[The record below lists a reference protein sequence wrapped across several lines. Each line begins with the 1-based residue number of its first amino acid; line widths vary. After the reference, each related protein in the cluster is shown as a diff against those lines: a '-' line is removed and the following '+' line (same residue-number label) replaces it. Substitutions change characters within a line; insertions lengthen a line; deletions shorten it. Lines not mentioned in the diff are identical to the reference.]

1 MLKFSQDGYGV
12 SHQQVDYWLNNRS
25 DIASLYKSERHFFT
39 KIIGKVGS
47 VLDIGCAAGGSCLFS
62 RELSPSVQY
71 TGVDI
76 NQALI
81 NAAKLRFQNLK
92 DTNFIQFDGY
102 HLPFPNRAFDFIFSF
117 GVFHHLPAWKEMAM
131 EAIRVSRKYV
141 LFDLRIWSKESLVNS
156 EKSFQKISL
165 NETWDG
171 KTIIQYNIQSF
182 NELFLF
188 AKEMNESGINVK
200 IFGYYG
206 KPTELAVTPATEL
219 LMCAVLLELNAE
231 NPTLEFE
238 IE

>member
-1 MLKFSQDGYGV
+1 MKFSQDGYGV
-12 SHQQVDYWLNNRS
+12 SNQQIDYWLNNRS
-25 DIASLYKSERHFFT
+25 DIASLYKSEKHFFT
-39 KIIGKVGS
+39 EIILKVDS

-62 RELSPSVQY
+62 RELSPKIKY

-76 NQALI
+76 NKALI
-81 NAAKLRFQNLK
+81 DAAKLRFQNLK
-92 DTNFIQFDGY
+92 DTTFIQFDGSN
-102 HLPFPNRAFDFIFSF
+102 LPFQDQSFDFIFSF
-117 GVFHHLPAWKEMAM
+117 GVFHHLPNWKEMAI
-131 EAIRVSRKYV
+131 EAIRVSKKYV

-171 KTIIQYNIQSF
+171 KTIIQYNIQSY

-188 AKEMNESGINVK
+188 AKEMCENGISVK
-200 IFGYYG
+200 LFGYYG

-219 LMCAVLLELNAE
+219 LMCAVLLEVNSQ

-238 IE
+238 IV